1 MNGDR
6 QSDRRYF
13 GAPQRKRTIFDYPL
27 YAPGGGMLALGAT
40 LLAALMRETWRAK
53 PGHPSPLGSCSLL
66 VATTSRHNRF
76 SRSA

>member
-27 YAPGGGMLALGAT
+27 YAPGGVCWLSAPLSSLRSCA
-40 LLAALMRETWRAK
+40 R
-53 PGHPSPLGSCSLL
+53 PGVPNQDTHHL
-66 VATTSRHNRF
+66 
-76 SRSA
+76 